1 MTQPTAAV
9 KLLVRARARDR
20 CERCGRQLDGWDGGS
35 YHHRRIKGMGGD
47 RRPETNL
54 PANLL
59 LLCGSGTTGCHGWVH
74 AGGNRAVALEAG
86 WLVSRWA
93 VPAEQPAQL
102 ALLGRCLLDDSGDT
116 TREPLAG

>member
-1 MTQPTAAV
+1 MTGQPNAST
-9 KLLVRARARDR
+9 KLLVRARAHDR
-20 CERCGRQLDGWDGGS
+20 CERCGSELDGWDGGS

-59 LLCGSGTTGCHGWVH
+59 LLCGSGTTRCHGWVH
-74 AGGNRAVALEAG
+74 AGGNRAAALEGG

-93 VPAEQPAQL
+93 LPGEQPVVL
-102 ALLGRCLLDDSGDT
+102 ALLGRRLLDDAGG
-116 TREPLAG
+116 TREPLAA